1 MEITDEKLLRIALIT
16 ALIGIIGLIILT
28 PSIEVKKISIKDI
41 TRSMID
47 EKVSIQGVITDISQS
62 SSKTSYFLTINDG
75 ETQITLIIFEKQVAE
90 ISSRN
95 LNIGDF
101 KNKKVVS
108 ILSGGNMDVITMSS
122 VVQHGL
128 IQRGRI
134 FTVSVLLPD
143 KPGELVKVASVIA
156 DKQGNCVRLE
166 HNQFVTTN
174 RNSAVELRITIEA
187 YGNEHKQEIVQA
199 LEEKGYR
206 PKLVNASL

>member
-101 KNKKVVS
+101 KNKKVEVTGTITEYKS
-108 ILSGGNMDVITMSS
+108 DLELILSSGDS
-122 VVQHGL
+122 
-128 IQRGRI
+128 
-134 FTVSVLLPD
+134 
-143 KPGELVKVASVIA
+143 
-156 DKQGNCVRLE
+156 
-166 HNQFVTTN
+166 
-174 RNSAVELRITIEA
+174 LRII
-187 YGNEHKQEIVQA
+187 N
-199 LEEKGYR
+199 
-206 PKLVNASL
+206 